1 LPAKAA
7 PKKSKSGIKRARQT
21 VAITVVN
28 KSAKSM
34 LKTLSKKVEKAVAE
48 KNKDNAGTALKEIIS
63 AVDKAARKGLIHRNT
78 ASRKVSR
85 LTKLVNS
92 MRPSEAA

>member
-1 LPAKAA
+1 
-7 PKKSKSGIKRARQT
+7 
-21 VAITVVN
+21 
-28 KSAKSM
+28 M
-34 LKTLSKKVEKAVAE
+34 LRTLSKKVEKAVAD
-48 KNKDNAGTALKEIIS
+48 KNAEQAGIALKDAIS
-63 AVDKAARKGLIHRNT
+63 ATARAAGKGVIHKNT

>member
-1 LPAKAA
+1 
-7 PKKSKSGIKRARQT
+7 
-21 VAITVVN
+21 
-28 KSAKSM
+28 M
-34 LKTLSKKVEKAVAE
+34 LRTLSKKVEKAVAD
-48 KNKDNAGTALKEIIS
+48 KNAEQAGIALKDAIS
-63 AVDKAARKGLIHRNT
+63 AAARAAGKGVIHKNT